1 LQSGFGPKVRQWNR
15 KTNLLDWRSA
25 WAERANQHLARAG
38 QTVRID
44 HRTLEAQHVEL
55 APARRIG
62 LGRGSQ
68 SAQPLAAHMEQRLAE
83 QQRIAMENG
92 ATIVE
97 DPAVAIRA
105 LAQHRRTFSRE
116 ELIAFLRSRTG
127 DAEQFDAALQT
138 VMESPEL
145 VSATPLQENEVRFTS
160 RDLIEAEKSLMR
172 RAAAMANRLGHAGI
186 SGTDTPDG
194 DDALAYLISS
204 GDFCVI
210 TSTGIADTSRLVGA
224 ARQTWIAAGFR
235 VICAASSVSA
245 ARQLDATS
253 QIKWRALSMLEPE
266 WLHGDDTLTK
276 NDVVVVDGAEMIDL
290 KQLERLLAIAE
301 RVRAKIALVGDSQQ
315 LRAMGATSPLTALIG
330 LGRRAMPAPAADKD

>member
-1 LQSGFGPKVRQWNR
+1 
-15 KTNLLDWRSA
+15 
-25 WAERANQHLARAG
+25 
-38 QTVRID
+38 
-44 HRTLEAQHVEL
+44 
-55 APARRIG
+55 
-62 LGRGSQ
+62 
-68 SAQPLAAHMEQRLAE
+68 
-83 QQRIAMENG
+83 
-92 ATIVE
+92 
-97 DPAVAIRA
+97 
-105 LAQHRRTFSRE
+105 
-116 ELIAFLRSRTG
+116 
-127 DAEQFDAALQT
+127 
-138 VMESPEL
+138 
-145 VSATPLQENEVRFTS
+145 
-160 RDLIEAEKSLMR
+160 LIEAEKSLMR